1 MLFFNKEQVEKEFDE
16 YFKYKS
22 DLKDKELRDWF
33 AGMALQGVLYMVTH
47 GKHELHP
54 HGEVGLSKECYK
66 IADAMMEARK
76 K

>member
-16 YFKYKS
+16 YFKFKR
-22 DLKDKELRDWF
+22 DLKYKELRDWF
-33 AGMALQGVLYMVTH
+33 AGMALN
-47 GKHELHP
+47 
-54 HGEVGLSKECYK
+54 GLLASTNDDTTTIIDNVVARSSYK